1 MIAFIAAAWFL
12 YSDSYSGVWIEQ
24 VQLTHTTCM
33 KTCGKNKQR
42 YNCIEWRNH
51 EARRVK
57 EYILITLATIPYA
70 IGIALFLDP
79 NDLAPG
85 GLTGISILVNRLT
98 GIDTG
103 SLFFILNIP
112 ILLLGMWKFG
122 GKFILSTLYAL
133 ALITFFTNVLQQYE
147 PITHDRLMA
156 AVAGSCL
163 VALGMGVVLRCHA
176 TTGGMDIIVKLLR
189 RRYPYI
195 RTGSLFFMLDTF
207 VVMFAGLVFRDPEA
221 MVYAAISTTITT
233 TALDKVLY
241 GHDGARLIYIIS
253 GKEEAITE
261 SLLYSLQAGVTVL
274 HGEGAYTQQKKKI
287 LMCVVDKKRAVKIEE
302 IVKETDRDAF
312 LIITSANEIYGEG
325 YKNLFQEKI

>member
-1 MIAFIAAAWFL
+1 M
-12 YSDSYSGVWIEQ
+12 
-24 VQLTHTTCM
+24 
-33 KTCGKNKQR
+33 
-42 YNCIEWRNH
+42 
-51 EARRVK
+51 
-57 EYILITLATIPYA
+57 
-70 IGIALFLDP
+70 
-79 NDLAPG
+79 
-85 GLTGISILVNRLT
+85 
-98 GIDTG
+98 
-103 SLFFILNIP
+103 
-112 ILLLGMWKFG
+112 
-122 GKFILSTLYAL
+122 
-133 ALITFFTNVLQQYE
+133 
-147 PITHDRLMA
+147 
-156 AVAGSCL
+156 
-163 VALGMGVVLRCHA
+163 ALGMGVVLRCHA

-302 IVKETDRDAF
+302 IVKETDRNAF

>member
-1 MIAFIAAAWFL
+1 M
-12 YSDSYSGVWIEQ
+12 
-24 VQLTHTTCM
+24 
-33 KTCGKNKQR
+33 
-42 YNCIEWRNH
+42 
-51 EARRVK
+51 K

-98 GIDTG
+98 GID
-103 SLFFILNIP
+103 
-112 ILLLGMWKFG
+112 
-122 GKFILSTLYAL
+122 
-133 ALITFFTNVLQQYE
+133 
-147 PITHDRLMA
+147 
-156 AVAGSCL
+156 
-163 VALGMGVVLRCHA
+163 
-176 TTGGMDIIVKLLR
+176 
-189 RRYPYI
+189 
-195 RTGSLFFMLDTF
+195 TGSLFFMLDTF

-302 IVKETDRDAF
+302 IVKETDRNAF

>member
-1 MIAFIAAAWFL
+1 
-12 YSDSYSGVWIEQ
+12 
-24 VQLTHTTCM
+24 
-33 KTCGKNKQR
+33 
-42 YNCIEWRNH
+42 
-51 EARRVK
+51 
-57 EYILITLATIPYA
+57 
-70 IGIALFLDP
+70 
-79 NDLAPG
+79 
-85 GLTGISILVNRLT
+85 
-98 GIDTG
+98 
-103 SLFFILNIP
+103 
-112 ILLLGMWKFG
+112 MWKFG

-147 PITHDRLMA
+147 PVTKDRLMA

-163 VALGMGVVLRCHA
+163 VAFGMGVVLRCHA

-233 TALDKVLY
+233 TTALDKVLY

-274 HGEGAYTQQKKKI
+274 HGEGAYTQQKKEDI
-287 LMCVVDKKRAVKIEE
+287 DVCC
-302 IVKETDRDAF
+302 
-312 LIITSANEIYGEG
+312 G
-325 YKNLFQEKI
+325 QEKEPLK